1 MLRQLRVLSCLVS
14 TALACTPRHEPAAA
28 EPAGIR
34 QESRDADGTRKVWYE
49 VNGRLHGRVIVYQPN
64 GIIGAIFHFQH
75 GLQAGPQYRFY
86 PTGRPLL
93 REQAR
98 DGALQGPS
106 YRFYPSGRV
115 ELIRHLSN
123 GKRMG
128 AYREFY
134 DLPGSPPLLISRLA
148 VVNGKTR
155 TNGYIVY
162 DSLGRVTDR
171 WGFARVRAAHDTVA
185 LGDSLTLHLGVRYP
199 KEPHV
204 LAALGDFDAAFR
216 LRDASS
222 LRVIYGRHHQVT
234 VRVPARQRGAHVARG
249 YLSDYKL
256 DPAERRA
263 GVTGALERQIYFAYP
278 YYVR

>member
-1 MLRQLRVLSCLVS
+1 MLYYSSGQLHAILHYQHDTLEGVQRWFYENG
-14 TALACTPRHEPAAA
+14 TPKTIQTTHQGKLA
-28 EPAGIR
+28 
-34 QESRDADGTRKVWYE
+34 
-49 VNGRLHGRVIVYQPN
+49 GRVYEFSEEGQLLALYASNNGNNEGPYFEFYQQPRGCLRGRANFVIVDNREQ
-64 GIIGAIFHFQH
+64 
-75 GLQAGPQYRFY
+75 
-86 PTGRPLL
+86 PTGYVR
-93 REQAR
+93 
-98 DGALQGPS
+98 
-106 YRFYPSGRV
+106 
-115 ELIRHLSN
+115 
-123 GKRMG
+123 
-128 AYREFY
+128 Y
-134 DLPGSPPLLISRLA
+134 D
-148 VVNGKTR
+148 T
-155 TNGYIVY
+155 
-162 DSLGRVTDR
+162 LGRVTDR